1 MMQVYNSNHPQ
12 HGLFMPAPPSS
23 TNTSPLCC
31 SRDDNEDFHIRSK
44 LFLAAMTTSLQRIAH
59 EELLLSQQAQGR
71 HSVVNVSTETTAA
84 ATSTTTTALS
94 LISDQVHPKLLEV
107 SRLRRRN
114 QRSLLLQVQEQQ
126 QQQQQQLE
134 QPHSVTQ
141 TRRIFSRSDS
151 TTPSTIVENS
161 DDDDDSSLSSYGSS
175 D

>member
-23 TNTSPLCC
+23 TNTSPVCC
-31 SRDDNEDFHIRSK
+31 SQDDHEDFHIRSK

-59 EELLLSQQAQGR
+59 EELLLSRQAQGH
-71 HSVVNVSTETTAA
+71 HSVVHVSTETTAA
-84 ATSTTTTALS
+84 ATSATTALS

-126 QQQQQQLE
+126 QQQQQLE

-151 TTPSTIVENS
+151 TTPSTIVENH
-161 DDDDDSSLSSYGSS
+161 DDDDSSLSSYGSS